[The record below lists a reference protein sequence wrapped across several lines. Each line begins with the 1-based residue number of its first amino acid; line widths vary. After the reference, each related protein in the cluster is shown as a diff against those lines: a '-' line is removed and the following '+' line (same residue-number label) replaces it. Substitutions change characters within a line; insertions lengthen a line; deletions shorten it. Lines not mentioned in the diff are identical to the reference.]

1 LIVRACT
8 GMQAGALLIGL
19 IWSTPASMHDRIRAS
34 YVILIALFIGNT
46 LRIAAMIAITTI
58 LMNYFGLEY
67 ETSWSYAH
75 DWTGKPIGFFGTI
88 AFTVLIEVRNVRIL
102 DTITVWVDFVIGAKP
117 KTVVAKS

>member
-1 LIVRACT
+1 L
-8 GMQAGALLIGL
+8 
-19 IWSTPASMHDRIRAS
+19 
-34 YVILIALFIGNT
+34 YIGNI
-46 LRIAAMIAITTI
+46 LRIAAQIGMTLVLI
-58 LMNYFGLEY
+58 NYFDLEY
-67 ETSWSYAH
+67 ETAWSYAH